1 MGAGS
6 LAGPEHGGSVGPLT
20 HPDHGVGGGPVARLH
35 LDGLLAQLEAAGTDA
50 VILHKGALRR
60 VDPARFRRM
69 SLVLHL
75 NASTALAPDPDAKYP
90 VATVAEA
97 LSLGAT
103 AVSVHV
109 NIGSATEDKQIAHL
123 AEVAADCARWGMP
136 LLAMMY
142 VRPPAWGPDR
152 IAPNAG
158 RLTPDASRLTPDAS
172 RLATDGSRLAPDV
185 GRLAPDV
192 GRHAP
197 DVGRFASDVSRLA
210 LDGGRFARDVARF
223 APDPD
228 QLAHALAVATELGAD
243 LVKTALPSSPAAAA
257 QVIRSCPVPVLA
269 AGGAVDGD
277 SLDRLAVAMRAGAG
291 GIAAG
296 RLVFTAP
303 DPGAMARRLAELV
316 SSSSRAPEVLVG

>member
-1 MGAGS
+1 MDDTIPFARRLRLRRLSRRDGPGLLVVPLDHAVGS
-6 LAGPEHGGSVGPLT
+6 GPLAR
-20 HPDHGVGGGPVARLH
+20 PD
-35 LDGLLAQLEAAGTDA
+35 LDGLLAQLDAAGTDA

-90 VATVAEA
+90 VATVPEA

-109 NIGSATEDKQIAHL
+109 NIGSATEDRQVGHL
-123 AEVAADCARWGMP
+123 AEVAADCSRWGIP

-142 VRPPAWGPDR
+142 VRPA
-152 IAPNAG
+152 ASYAG
-158 RLTPDASRLTPDAS
+158 SA
-172 RLATDGSRLAPDV
+172 GSDP
-185 GRLAPDV
+185 GR
-192 GRHAP
+192 
-197 DVGRFASDVSRLA
+197 
-210 LDGGRFARDVARF
+210 
-223 APDPD
+223 
-228 QLAHALAVATELGAD
+228 LAHALAVATELGAD

-257 QVIRSCPVPVLA
+257 RVVGGCPVPVLA

-277 SLDRLAVAMRAGAG
+277 SFDRLAVAVGAGAG

-303 DPGAMARRLAELV
+303 DPGAMVRRLTALL
-316 SSSSRAPEVLVG
+316 SSSSHAPGVLVG